1 MGKGW
6 IKVLAI
12 WTVLGLAGCGVVS
25 ESGDSSGWI
34 SEESSTEE
42 MVDAPP
48 EAAEDDEEENSRES
62 LDAAEEEI
70 PQTASKG
77 TEETSQAEMD
87 LPESGTKLAFSLG
100 GDSSKM
106 GLPQEVVNQIAA
118 INAGEPPASAVGMD
132 ELKSFYA
139 LIATHTII
147 GKDAETG
154 EEVTGSGKLTFY
166 VPNLLEGLEDVS
178 VLFYDKAAGQ
188 WEILPVQELDTE
200 ARTVSVILTGSGVL
214 TVIYRRQE

>member
-1 MGKGW
+1 MRLGRGW
-6 IKVLAI
+6 IKALAI
-12 WTVLGLAGCGVVS
+12 GMALGLTGCGIIS
-25 ESGDSSGWI
+25 EPGDSSNPI
-34 SEESSTEE
+34 SEELSMEE
-42 MVDAPP
+42 TVESLP
-48 EAAEDDEEENSRES
+48 EETDSGEEEISRETS
-62 LDAAEEEI
+62 DVAEEET
-70 PQTASKG
+70 PQAA
-77 TEETSQAEMD
+77 SQAEED
-87 LPESGTKLAFSLG
+87 IQESGTKLAFSLG
-100 GDSSKM
+100 GDPSGM
-106 GLPQEVVNQIAA
+106 GFPQEVINQIAA

-188 WEILPVQELDTE
+188 WEVLPVQQMDTE
-200 ARTVSVILTGSGVL
+200 ARTVSVMLTGSGVL

>member
-1 MGKGW
+1 MKLGRGW
-6 IKVLAI
+6 IEALAI
-12 WTVLGLAGCGVVS
+12 WTALGLTGCGAAS
-25 ESGDSSGWI
+25 EYGDSSDWI
-34 SEESSTEE
+34 TEESSMEE
-42 MVDAPP
+42 TVDVPSK
-48 EAAEDDEEENSRES
+48 AEDDEEEISREL
-62 LDAAEEEI
+62 LDAAEET

-77 TEETSQAEMD
+77 TEETSQAEAD
-87 LPESGTKLAFSLG
+87 LQESGTKLTFSLG
-100 GDSSKM
+100 GDASM
-106 GLPQEVVNQIAA
+106 MDLPQEVVDQIAA
-118 INAGEPPASAVGMD
+118 INTGEPPAGAVGMD

-188 WEILPVQELDTE
+188 WEILPVEQLDTE
-200 ARTVSVILTGSGVL
+200 ARTVSVMLTGSGVL